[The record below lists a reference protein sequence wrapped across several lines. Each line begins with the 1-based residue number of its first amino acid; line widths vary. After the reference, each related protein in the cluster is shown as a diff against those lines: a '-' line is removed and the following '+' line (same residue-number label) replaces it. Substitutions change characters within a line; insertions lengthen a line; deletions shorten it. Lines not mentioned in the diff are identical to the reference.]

1 MRPRP
6 VEGKGHLEMTMAPSR
21 IRRCH
26 CNRHFRVP
34 ANLIKT
40 GQWGEKCQTPICRV
54 EKSPLHT
61 TRNVHLWKFF
71 ISSANFD
78 GLEWRKKRSGF
89 KYNYMKPRRLAVS
102 SRPGTKPT
110 RSMALTASRLS
121 GGCEAT
127 MRGGSRRISPSC
139 RSYCGLICLTKIKF
153 FSPPIIS
160 LFRWNWI

>member
-1 MRPRP
+1 M
-6 VEGKGHLEMTMAPSR
+6 EGKGHLEMTMAPSR

-34 ANLIKT
+34 ANLIKS
-40 GQWGEKCQTPICRV
+40 GQWGKKCQTPICRV

-61 TRNVHLWKFF
+61 TANVHLWKFF

-89 KYNYMKPRRLAVS
+89 KRNYMKPRRLAVS
-102 SRPGTKPT
+102 SRPRTKPT

-121 GGCEAT
+121 GRCEAT
-127 MRGGSRRISPSC
+127 MRGGSKV
-139 RSYCGLICLTKIKF
+139 LL
-153 FSPPIIS
+153 
-160 LFRWNWI
+160 LF

>member
-61 TRNVHLWKFF
+61 TTNAHLWKFF

-78 GLEWRKKRSGF
+78 GLE
-89 KYNYMKPRRLAVS
+89 
-102 SRPGTKPT
+102 
-110 RSMALTASRLS
+110 
-121 GGCEAT
+121 
-127 MRGGSRRISPSC
+127 
-139 RSYCGLICLTKIKF
+139 
-153 FSPPIIS
+153 
-160 LFRWNWI
+160 

>member
-26 CNRHFRVP
+26 CNRPFRVP
-34 ANLIKT
+34 ANLNQSITNPVNGVKNVKYLQGRKIT
-40 GQWGEKCQTPICRV
+40 AA
-54 EKSPLHT
+54 HD
-61 TRNVHLWKFF
+61 RNVHLSKFF

-89 KYNYMKPRRLAVS
+89 KCNYMKPRRLAVS

-127 MRGGSRRISPSC
+127 MLGGSRPISPSC
-139 RSYCGLICLTKIKF
+139 RSY
-153 FSPPIIS
+153 
-160 LFRWNWI
+160 